1 MKEAILVYTT
11 LPLIIG
17 SNFSSHHE
25 QEFVMHLNTALAA
38 KQLDWHV
45 SLDESFG
52 DSQAIKAKK
61 PDALILKNG
70 LQHQFERHDFDQNQ
84 IYQLGALELSTLS
97 TRSVVAFLANH

>member
-25 QEFVMHLNTALAA
+25 QEFIMHLNTALAA

-61 PDALILKNG
+61 PDALILKMAYNTN
-70 LQHQFERHDFDQNQ
+70 LIDTLL
-84 IYQLGALELSTLS
+84 IKTKSTN
-97 TRSVVAFLANH
+97 LAH